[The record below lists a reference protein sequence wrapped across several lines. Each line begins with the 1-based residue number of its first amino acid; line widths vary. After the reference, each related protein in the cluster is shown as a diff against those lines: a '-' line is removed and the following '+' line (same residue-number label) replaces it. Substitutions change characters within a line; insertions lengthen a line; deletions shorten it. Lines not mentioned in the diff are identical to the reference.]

1 MFTEALSEEQKKE
14 LKYDGTSTHCE
25 EEKAWVQAAT
35 LAGAVGNT
43 EHLDEDMHQDPVST

>member
-1 MFTEALSEEQKKE
+1 MMVHPFIVRRRKHGSK
-14 LKYDGTSTHCE
+14 
-25 EEKAWVQAAT
+25 AAT